1 MELKDGMFVRTKY
14 SDYCNIV
21 AIRKIYEIDKDNN
34 EIWLDDDVIDDYGDL
49 YNTVREQD
57 IEIASENIIDVIKV
71 GDYVNGYKIEEVNN
85 NLNEHEGICNCLDTY
100 LWRVNDLGIF
110 EEIVIFENDI
120 KSVVTKEQFES
131 MKYEVKKDE

>member
-1 MELKDGMFVRTKY
+1 MELKVGMYIRTK
-14 SDYCNIV
+14 DGNIS
-21 AIRKIYEIDKDNN
+21 KIKDINNFIYTDKQR
-34 EIWLDDDVIDDYGDL
+34 YGKH
-49 YNTVREQD
+49 Y
-57 IEIASENIIDVIKV
+57 IEKASENIIDLIKV

-100 LWRVNDLGIF
+100 LWRVNDLEIF

-131 MKYEVKKDE
+131 IKYIVEK